1 MNIYKYIALIST
13 IFLAVIFQPTF
24 FAHLSLPGATPD
36 LVIVM
41 VCCWAVTKGPE
52 VGAIAGFLAGFLIDV
67 APPGAHLMGIASII
81 LALIGYAIGIVGGGP
96 SRSFSRP
103 LVISG
108 VGATTFFLFR
118 TISGVLVGNDISLYN
133 FSINFLTQGIYAAA
147 LAIFVYPGVTFL
159 DKKLGPVSRSDE
171 LRMK

>member
-1 MNIYKYIALIST
+1 M
-13 IFLAVIFQPTF
+13 
-24 FAHLSLPGATPD
+24 
-36 LVIVM
+36 
-41 VCCWAVTKGPE
+41 
-52 VGAIAGFLAGFLIDV
+52 IDV

-159 DKKLGPVSRSDE
+159 DKNLGQCLDQ
-171 LRMK
+171 MN